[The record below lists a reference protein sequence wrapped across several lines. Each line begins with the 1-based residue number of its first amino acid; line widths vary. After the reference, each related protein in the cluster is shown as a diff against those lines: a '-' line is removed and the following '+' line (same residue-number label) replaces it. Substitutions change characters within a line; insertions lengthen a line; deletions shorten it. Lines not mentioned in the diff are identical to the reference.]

1 MAISVAIRFQELS
14 GEFRACHREA
24 LNVALHL
31 VTTPLGL
38 LCFLSL
44 LWRVS
49 PAVTAALV
57 AVYLV
62 SLLAVLPRRLWAVT
76 ALVVAPVL
84 YMSWRLELGLLE
96 SLAGLAV
103 CYLGQDLAHRLT
115 GEPTFQSRYER
126 HPSWL
131 RQFLGH
137 TYYLLPLCLDAAW
150 HARVGEAL
158 LVWLT
163 PRSGLLHVRLDAQ
176 GDLLDL
182 ATVKDWVE
190 AHDPPTDVT
199 THWWYSALEAPLRQ
213 AVERIAGS
221 PRIVEMFRARYSEQ
235 LFAVEPLPGMNEI
248 YVASLT
254 HRNNS
259 DTVFYTEHIDGPFM
273 VYPFAAGYRCI
284 VAVNENVQIRTS
296 FPMTPAAMTLTTG
309 EVGGFDF
316 NREIHRIEHNAG
328 AENSGH
334 RITLKLHY
342 CVYPRRLAWYGRI
355 LGNLTTRYDIAARRL
370 FLKTLRPQ
378 RLFERLLAQ
387 IILLGT
393 RSYRFLAEYVGGG
406 SIAYLA
412 MLFLADRVFSAPIF
426 LYGSSFIHYLL
437 YMAVY
442 YTREDVAFYTFK
454 RRAMFYKGL
463 AVAQLVY
470 LYLCCARFDPLSL
483 SLIALGVALSGA
495 AARVLGME
503 RTYFAAELGRCEPLT
518 LRRFP
523 YTLLKHPMIAGNV
536 IALLGFYA
544 LPELRAAAPYL
555 VPMHIALYLLHLLQ
569 EEGVILTQPRRA
581 ENHTIHIEGHRSTT

>member
-1 MAISVAIRFQELS
+1 MSS
-14 GEFRACHREA
+14 EFRTCHREA
-24 LNVALHL
+24 LNAALHL

-49 PAVTAALV
+49 PALTVALV
-57 AVYLV
+57 ATYLV
-62 SLLAVLPRRLWAVT
+62 SLLVVLPRRLWAVT
-76 ALVVAPVL
+76 ALVVAPLL
-84 YMSWRLELGLLE
+84 YVSWALEFGLLE

-103 CYLGQDLAHRLT
+103 CYLGQDLAHHLT
-115 GEPTFQSRYER
+115 GEPTFQSRYEK
-126 HPSWL
+126 HLSWV

-150 HARVGEAL
+150 HARAGEAL
-158 LVWLT
+158 LIWLT
-163 PRSGLLHVRLDAQ
+163 PRSGLLRVRLNAQ

-182 ATVKDWVE
+182 DTVRDWVE
-190 AHDPPTDVT
+190 AQNPPTDVT
-199 THWWYSALEAPLRQ
+199 THWWYSALESPLRQ
-213 AVERIAGS
+213 TVERIAAS
-221 PRIVEMFRARYSEQ
+221 PRIVEMFRARYGEQ
-235 LFAVEPLPGMNEI
+235 LFAVEPLHDMNEI
-248 YVASLT
+248 YVASMT

-259 DTVFYTEHIDGPFM
+259 DAVFYTEHVDGPFM
-273 VYPFAAGYRCI
+273 VYPFAAVYRCI
-284 VAVNENVQIRTS
+284 VAVNENVRIRTS
-296 FPMTPAAMTLTTG
+296 FPMTPDAVTLTTG

-342 CVYPRRLAWYGRI
+342 CVYPRRLAWYGR
-355 LGNLTTRYDIAARRL
+355 LLANLTTRWDIAARRL
-370 FLKTLRPQ
+370 FLKSLRPQ

-387 IILLGT
+387 CILLCT
-393 RSYRFLAEYVGGG
+393 RSYRLLAEYVGGG
-406 SIAYLA
+406 SVAYLA
-412 MLFLADRVFSAPIF
+412 LLFVADRLFSAPIF
-426 LYGSSFIHYLL
+426 LYGSSFIHYVL

-470 LYLCCARFDPLSL
+470 LYLSCARFDPLSL
-483 SLIALGVALSGA
+483 SLIALGVALSAA

-523 YTLLKHPMIAGNV
+523 YNLLRHPMIVGNV

-544 LPELRAAAPYL
+544 LADLRVAAPYL
-555 VPMHIALYLLHLLQ
+555 VPMHIAFYLLHLLQ
-569 EEGVILTQPRRA
+569 EEGVILTKPRRA
-581 ENHTIHIEGHRSTT
+581 EILS